1 MNITRKTIIVV
12 NFDLKWVGSIKS
24 IFYGIPREMEFIKRT
39 SSAHSLLNFHFVT
52 STLFWCFL
60 MDTCEQI
67 FRCLNIKLTEKS
79 MKATNLGNILD
90 YLYDILIRHIQIL
103 MEKGAMVVVKWSAC
117 FLFTQTIQV

>member
-1 MNITRKTIIVV
+1 
-12 NFDLKWVGSIKS
+12 
-24 IFYGIPREMEFIKRT
+24 
-39 SSAHSLLNFHFVT
+39 
-52 STLFWCFL
+52 